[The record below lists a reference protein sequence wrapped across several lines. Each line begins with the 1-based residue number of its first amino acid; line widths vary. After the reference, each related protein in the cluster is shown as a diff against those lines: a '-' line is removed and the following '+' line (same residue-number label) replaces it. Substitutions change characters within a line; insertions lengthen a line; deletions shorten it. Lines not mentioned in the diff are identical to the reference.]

1 MKKGK
6 PQTLNEELNRMK
18 KLISFSVGDH
28 SHDVLSE
35 ENINESVPFLWT
47 EKNALLF
54 AESILQDKTLLK
66 ESSDIDDSFIDEII
80 KNVDEGEEE
89 AFFAYMVDYFEKLLG
104 EKLDTDFLIDDS
116 DEDGTELNERR
127 RYKKKF
133 KYTDFGKAIRGFF
146 RKLFQ
151 KSTYKKLKKKIGAG
165 FKKVFGRDGLGGFL
179 KKTFK
184 GLGKKFKG
192 LGKKTKSAFKNL
204 GKKIRRLGKKG
215 ITINIYKPGATEEM
229 SSSKEYAVN
238 TPEDE
243 WDEMINNSRSSKL
256 MVKKMDSYSKEQWE
270 ILKKDEENK
279 SFAVA
284 AVEFFKRSNK
294 KTKWKQ
300 ITVGK
305 DIEKVSEVIPNP
317 DYEEKEPTK
326 DPVEPIAFPL
336 NGNPSQLF
344 ADNCTGVGDEVKKQ
358 MSLLKEKL
366 TSMMD
371 EMEVPEG
378 ESKIKIDGLSFVASS
393 SRFRNGKSSGCDA
406 SNLTWKQLSEK
417 RLENLKNYIIDEL
430 SSIGVTINDFPGVY
444 NESLNSDGSNGDGS
458 SGPNPG
464 YVHKSDPA
472 YKNAKIKEKV
482 DAGEK
487 VGYTISKDGKYSSID
502 SSGSRENAHKT
513 KSEYEKY
520 KYVKGAIYL
529 RFNEGGVEG
538 GGELPDDE
546 NLEVITIETDT
557 TNYPIT
563 FYKPPKSFYKNIK
576 LKFPKIKWP
585 SPGWL
590 PNIPPL
596 GGGGG
601 ADGCEWKN

>member
-1 MKKGK
+1 MRKGN

-35 ENINESVPFLWT
+35 ENINESVSFLWT
-47 EKNALLF
+47 EKTALLF
-54 AESILQDKTLLK
+54 AESIIEDKTLLK
-66 ESSDIDDSFIDEII
+66 ESSTIDGSFIDEII
-80 KNVDEGEEE
+80 KNVDEGEED
-89 AFFAYMVDYFEKLLG
+89 AFFAYMVDYFEKLIG
-104 EKLDTDFLIDDS
+104 EKLNTDFLLDNS
-116 DEDGTELNERR
+116 EDEEVELNERKR
-127 RYKKKF
+127 MKKKF

-151 KSTYKKLKKKIGAG
+151 KSTYRKLKNKIGKG
-165 FKKVFGRDGLGGFL
+165 FKKVLGRDGLAGFL

-184 GLGKKFKG
+184 ELGKKFKG
-192 LGKKTKSAFKNL
+192 LGTKIKRSFKEL

-229 SSSKEYAVN
+229 SSSEDYVVN

-270 ILKKDEENK
+270 ILKKDEKNK
-279 SFAVA
+279 IFAVA
-284 AVEFFKRSNK
+284 AVEFFNKTNK

-300 ITVGK
+300 VTVGK
-305 DIEKVSEVIPNP
+305 DIEKVSEEIPNP
-317 DYEEKEPTK
+317 DYEESEPEK

-336 NGNPSQLF
+336 TSDPSQLF
-344 ADNCTGVGDEVKKQ
+344 ADNCTDVGDEVKKQ

-366 TSMMD
+366 SSMMD

-393 SRFRNGKSSGCDA
+393 SRFRNGKSKGCDA

-417 RLENLKNYIIDEL
+417 RLENLKDYIIDEL
-430 SSIGVTINDFPGVY
+430 ESIGVTINDFPGVY
-444 NESLNSDGSNGDGS
+444 SESLTSDGSNGDGS

-464 YVHKSDPA
+464 YVHKSDSA
-472 YKNAKIKEKV
+472 YPKSPEGAP
-482 DAGEK
+482 
-487 VGYTISKDGKYSSID
+487 YTLSKDGRYSSID

-538 GGELPDDE
+538 GGNLPDDE
-546 NLEVITIETDT
+546 NLEVITIETET

>member
-1 MKKGK
+1 MA
-6 PQTLNEELNRMK
+6 LSSDFN
-18 KLISFSVGDH
+18 SSVD
-28 SHDVLSE
+28 
-35 ENINESVPFLWT
+35 
-47 EKNALLF
+47 
-54 AESILQDKTLLK
+54 DKTLLK
-66 ESSDIDDSFIDEII
+66 ESSTIDGSFIDEII
-80 KNVDEGEEE
+80 KNVDEGEED
-89 AFFAYMVDYFEKLLG
+89 AFFAYMVDYFEKLIG
-104 EKLDTDFLIDDS
+104 EKLNTDFLLDNS
-116 DEDGTELNERR
+116 EDEEVELNERKR
-127 RYKKKF
+127 MKKKF

-151 KSTYKKLKKKIGAG
+151 KSTYRKLKNKIGKG
-165 FKKVFGRDGLGGFL
+165 FKKVLGGDGLAGFL

-184 GLGKKFKG
+184 ELGKKFKG
-192 LGKKTKSAFKNL
+192 LGTKIKRSFKEL

-229 SSSKEYAVN
+229 SSSEDYVVN

-270 ILKKDEENK
+270 ILKKDEKNK
-279 SFAVA
+279 IFAVA
-284 AVEFFKRSNK
+284 AVEFFNKTNK

-300 ITVGK
+300 VTVGK
-305 DIEKVSEVIPNP
+305 DIEKVSEEIPNP
-317 DYEEKEPTK
+317 DYEESEPEK

-336 NGNPSQLF
+336 TSDPSQLF
-344 ADNCTGVGDEVKKQ
+344 ADNCTDVGDEVKKQ

-366 TSMMD
+366 SSMMD

-393 SRFRNGKSSGCDA
+393 SRFRNGKSKGCDA

-417 RLENLKNYIIDEL
+417 RLENLKDYIIDEL
-430 SSIGVTINDFPGVY
+430 ESIGVTINDFPGVY
-444 NESLNSDGSNGDGS
+444 SESLTSDGSNGDGS

-464 YVHKSDPA
+464 YVHKSDSA
-472 YKNAKIKEKV
+472 YPKSPEGAP
-482 DAGEK
+482 
-487 VGYTISKDGKYSSID
+487 YTLSKDGRYSSID

-538 GGELPDDE
+538 GGNLPDDE
-546 NLEVITIETDT
+546 NLEVITIETET